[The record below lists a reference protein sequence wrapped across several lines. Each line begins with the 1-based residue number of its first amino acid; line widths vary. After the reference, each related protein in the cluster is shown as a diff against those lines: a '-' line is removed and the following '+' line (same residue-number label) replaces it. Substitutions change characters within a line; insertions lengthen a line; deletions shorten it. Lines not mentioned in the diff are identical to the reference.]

1 MAERVRGQPQRHWG
15 GSACGRG
22 PRVARARA
30 AGAGARETA
39 VEYAA
44 TVSTCA
50 ARATTNTW
58 RCHTLCYSTN
68 TTINRREKTRRAVAR
83 RDGRERRPGDRGRAG
98 RTSEDVANLPPA
110 TARNKTKRAGI
121 VRPAGP
127 LRNKRRCPRR
137 GESRGVIIRRA
148 EAATR
153 AEAEGDVADPSA
165 VEGEAAEGDTSDPPA
180 VTE

>member
-39 VEYAA
+39 VEHAA

-83 RDGRERRPGDRGRAG
+83 RDGRERRPGDGGRAG

-121 VRPAGP
+121 VRRAGP
-127 LRNKRRCPRR
+127 LRNKRKCPRR
-137 GESRGVIIRRA
+137 GEGRGTLIRRI
-148 EAATR
+148 E
-153 AEAEGDVADPSA
+153 EVA
-165 VEGEAAEGDTSDPPA
+165 GEQAEGDTADPPDIEGEEA
-180 VTE
+180 